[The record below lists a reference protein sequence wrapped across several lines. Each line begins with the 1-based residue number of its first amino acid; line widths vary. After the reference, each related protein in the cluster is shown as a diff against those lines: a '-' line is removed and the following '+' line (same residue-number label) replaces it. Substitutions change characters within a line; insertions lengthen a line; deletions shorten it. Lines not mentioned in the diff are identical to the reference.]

1 MYLVARDKRVF
12 SPQLASPFS
21 HIASALLVIL
31 AASHLSGHKRTLNQ
45 VASFALPLLS
55 AHPSGYALFQ
65 LANAFGIYR
74 LLCSNVSLLQGFLG
88 VLLHL
93 CLVLANLNLSNQ
105 TQLKTIMQDISFAQ
119 VRYYNALQKLRE
131 LTLDDLWPVPKRFQL
146 RNAYAELA
154 INTNESLFLIRAII
168 RMVWKPMIP
177 IHVAGMLFK
186 LLPIMKTMLNGYIYH
201 CLDSSV
207 TTVYYKAYMAAVGII
222 LIELLDMQ
230 KKHLTEYIDKEKAR
244 VKNVLELELVRK
256 PLMQSG
262 LKRIPSKWDFRIVQ
276 SMVND
281 VQDLQD
287 IIPYVFGTLAT
298 VLPIYRQVG

>member
-1 MYLVARDKRVF
+1 MAYPAGDAAVVLTAMYLVARDKRVF

-154 INTNESLFLIRAII
+154 INTN
-168 RMVWKPMIP
+168 
-177 IHVAGMLFK
+177 
-186 LLPIMKTMLNGYIYH
+186 
-201 CLDSSV
+201 
-207 TTVYYKAYMAAVGII
+207 
-222 LIELLDMQ
+222 
-230 KKHLTEYIDKEKAR
+230 
-244 VKNVLELELVRK
+244 
-256 PLMQSG
+256 
-262 LKRIPSKWDFRIVQ
+262 
-276 SMVND
+276 
-281 VQDLQD
+281 
-287 IIPYVFGTLAT
+287 
-298 VLPIYRQVG
+298 